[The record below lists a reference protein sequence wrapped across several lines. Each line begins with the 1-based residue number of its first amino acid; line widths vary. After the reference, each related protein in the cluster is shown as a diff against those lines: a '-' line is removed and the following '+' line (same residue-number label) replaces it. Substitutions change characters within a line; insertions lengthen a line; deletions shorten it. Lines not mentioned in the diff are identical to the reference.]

1 MSKRKHSPGSAFTY
15 TLWHELMAS
24 TIEPMPLAKRTHQIT
39 RMLQGLASI
48 EQCAAPTTEDWRLCS
63 DAVNLMETLVLQ
75 LRVAEDRQGLLNDA
89 IAALA
94 AAGRRHKGGMP
105 IRLDGP
111 GIQAVRAVLEDYA
124 ELLAILPARTVIR
137 AHRLTERRIAAI
149 LAGKRRPHDV
159 EVMDL

>member
-1 MSKRKHSPGSAFTY
+1 MSRPPTFTY

-24 TIEPMPLAKRTHQIT
+24 TIEPMPLTKRTHQVT

-48 EQCAAPTTEDWRLCS
+48 EQAAAPTTEDWRLCS
-63 DAVNLMETLVLQ
+63 DAVNLMETFVQLQ
-75 LRVAEDRQGLLNDA
+75 VAEDRQGLLNDA

-111 GIQAVRAVLEDYA
+111 GIQAVRAVLEDYT
-124 ELLAILPARTVIR
+124 ELLGSLPARTVIR

>member
-1 MSKRKHSPGSAFTY
+1 MRHATAFTY
-15 TLWHELMAS
+15 TLWHEITAS
-24 TIEPMPLAKRTHQIT
+24 ATEPLPLAKRTHQVT

-48 EQCAAPTTEDWRLCS
+48 EQAAVPTTEDWRLCS
-63 DAVNLMETLVLQ
+63 DAVNLVETLVVELQ
-75 LRVAEDRQGLLNDA
+75 VAEDTQGLLDDA

-94 AAGRRHKGGMP
+94 AAGRRHQGGMP

-111 GIQAVRAVLEDYA
+111 GIRAVRGVLADYA
-124 ELLAILPARTVIR
+124 DLLGVLPARIVIR